1 MNDEEI
7 CLIYPTVDLFLYDLK
22 AGLGQNEQKIE
33 SNRQQ
38 FWQKIYGSN
47 LDTQRLNQLKQA
59 ENEGYDYVELLGPKK
74 VEIFDPPLDGYYYP
88 VELGDTYGLQ
98 VDCTGNYIPDY
109 KSLPQPITC
118 LPKIK
123 KEILEKID
131 NENRKPKLG
140 QSWLVWGQLATE
152 NQDPEETAKQCYAQ
166 LQFPEKDWKADLKG
180 KFLDGA
186 VFELWRLPSD
196 WELMNDGYHI
206 LICLFPYN
214 LKIDAIR
221 QDVAKFYPQLMR
233 LFAYRH
239 KILWAYSQSRSLKKN
254 LKQAA
259 ELVQDTVRKLNGSTN
274 SPGNNITP
282 FPPQDYRLGSR
293 GALEQGSRGEE
304 TTSVILH
311 REGSNLGNDINK
323 LQEIL
328 AKTPEILLK
337 YTNNLSYLDD
347 QRRTIKINIGNYNK
361 RWQKLKEIDSNS
373 DWQFFQEFSDYA
385 QEKFLE
391 QIEADQGN
399 LSPGL
404 TLMENT
410 IKTIQGII
418 DIEQTKSDRTL
429 NTTIAV
435 AGVGLAT
442 SQIACAVILTQDTPN
457 PQISLAYRTEV
468 FLWSLGF
475 GAMAAVLT
483 LILFRIFRHWKLR

>member
-1 MNDEEI
+1 MNDEI
-7 CLIYPTVDLFLYDLK
+7 CLIYPTIDLFLYDLK
-22 AGLGQNEQKIE
+22 AGLGQNEQIIE

-38 FWQKIYGSN
+38 FWQKIYSSP
-47 LDTQRLNQLKQA
+47 LDSQRLNQLKQA
-59 ENEGYDYVELLGPKK
+59 ENESFDYVELLGSKK
-74 VEIFDPPLDGYYYP
+74 VEIFEPPLDGYYYP
-88 VELGDTYGLQ
+88 VQLGDTYGLQ
-98 VDCTGNYIPDY
+98 VDCTANYIPDY
-109 KSLPQPITC
+109 KSSPQPITC

-123 KEILEKID
+123 KQIIEKID

-152 NQDPEETAKQCYAQ
+152 NQEPEETAKQCYAQ
-166 LQFPEKDWKADLKG
+166 LQFPDKDWKADLKG
-180 KFLDGA
+180 KFLGGT

-196 WELMNDGYHI
+196 LQLMNDGYHI

-259 ELVQDTVRKLNGSTN
+259 ELVQDTVRKLNDSTN
-274 SPGNNITP
+274 SPGNNIN
-282 FPPQDYRLGSR
+282 Q
-293 GALEQGSRGEE
+293 
-304 TTSVILH
+304 
-311 REGSNLGNDINK
+311 

-347 QRRTIKINIGNYNK
+347 QRRTLKINIGNYNK

-429 NTTIAV
+429 NSTIAV

-475 GAMAAVLT
+475 GAIAGVLT
-483 LILFRIFRHWKLR
+483 LIFFRMLRHWKLR